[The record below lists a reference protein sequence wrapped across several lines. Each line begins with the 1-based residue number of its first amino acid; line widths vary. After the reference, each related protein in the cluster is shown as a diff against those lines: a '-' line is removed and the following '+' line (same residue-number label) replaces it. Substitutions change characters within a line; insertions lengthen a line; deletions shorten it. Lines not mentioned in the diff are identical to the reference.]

1 MRQPFVVALLY
12 ALYAATPCWCDDGTI
27 PMAPFQ
33 QSAPGQTTGAVLA
46 EDSDS
51 HVLDERSVLD
61 VLLMKRQ
68 GMQCMPTSYGRNYIY
83 PSIYQYIITICD

>member
-12 ALYAATPCWCDDGTI
+12 TLNAATRCWCDDGAI

-33 QSAPGQTTGAVLA
+33 SSADLTTGAFLA
-46 EDSDS
+46 EDTDS
-51 HVLDERSVLD
+51 HVLNERAVLD

-68 GMQCMPTSYGRNYIY
+68 GMRCVPASYGRNYTDL
-83 PSIYQYIITICD
+83 STNL